1 MTINNKFR
9 EKNTTYKIVSSS
21 TLSRYRIHR
30 GSKLSEM
37 SSPFEIN
44 FSRISLFFFPSCQN
58 RRGVRAF
65 FFSFIFFFIFLF
77 AAAKRTNDFRESGRL
92 EAAYP
97 TVLLVSSMCAHKSD
111 KSFPLTVT

>member
-44 FSRISLFFFPSCQN
+44 FSRIFLFFFPSRQN

-65 FFSFIFFFIFLF
+65 FFHSFFFLF